1 MNPNPDNSPGA
12 TDAEELPFESEIS
25 ERLRSVKNP
34 AERRTLARLLSAIS
48 ALPLEQTRAA
58 LETSALIAAVSLR
71 ASIEFLRAVP
81 DAAPILEP
89 AELRAWGELGRRL
102 TMTDVETGVTFF
114 ISGIGDF
121 ERVPS
126 LARPFVFQVCAR
138 QMILSAATASET
150 FRNAASLA
158 ESVGDAQLLRAI
170 YEVAATISRRS
181 AKHSA
186 EFLNATPNVVA
197 ALREGVGGRVLGV
210 DSAKASPPPLSTA
223 PQSKPHVQRVDELNA
238 ASMRE
243 GHATV
248 DEDQARSLPPT
259 PNTLHPRSEGVD
271 SAKAPPPPPSTAPQ
285 SKPRLQRGDELNAA
299 SMRVGDATPGE
310 DHAKPLH
317 PTPNTPH
324 PDLTSEA
331 IDLVKAF
338 AEHAGGIAADAWA
351 ALPAAF
357 ASLPAAQCSRLIK
370 RATNFLDRGGAVAFH
385 FLIAGGDLLRAL
397 PDCFESWIEL
407 LWTIAPH
414 GNAALVAFVRA
425 SPRFFQN
432 IAVTRTQLGATALAE
447 RVITLT
453 REVART
459 DAEAAL
465 ACLRSSAKALH
476 TVSIEQFESWARA
489 GLISSDARA
498 RRSYYALETRSSNEA
513 LRAGDAGVALES
525 IQPLLRLYVEALTG
539 HAIEIAPLAAVPL
552 ETRIADGRTIHLPSV
567 VAEFGDEE
575 LDFRLYKVLAAH
587 AAGQIEFGTYARDS
601 HDLRAAYASLHEL
614 YDPAKQDERDSFAI
628 DAAQLCETLP
638 PPPGEGR
645 GGGLGTL
652 SPSPL
657 APLPKVEGIKDLDY
671 RQVISLFPL
680 PALARRIFGTL
691 ENGRIDGSLRKSYRG
706 LARDLDLIR
715 EHLRHRRPKI
725 IDLPPALV
733 PFELLFQVTLLGG
746 ALDDAREFHRQVV
759 SELETIVAEY
769 LNDKDA
775 TVADSLM
782 ATGRVYLLFQSLT
795 MDQSEEQIEV
805 PDELEQED
813 QNSQAEQA
821 VNERQS
827 DRQPQR
833 RDARELFNAWNAE
846 SEGEFDELDGSEA
859 WSYGQTPEQG
869 LEEGEVAFNYDEWDR
884 ELVDHR
890 VGWCRVIEK
899 KVKRGSRDFV
909 DNTRERYRG
918 VVSSIRH
925 QFQLMK
931 PENLTRISNEL
942 DGEDYD
948 LNAVVDFFIDRRAD
962 GQQSERIYTKRLRR
976 RRDVAVSFLL
986 DQSSSTARTIGRH
999 PLQPYT
1005 HPGRRI
1011 IEIEKEGLVLMSEAL
1026 EAVGDVYAING
1037 FTSEGRRNVKF
1048 YVLKD
1053 FQEHYSD
1060 EVMRRIGGI
1069 TYQNN
1074 TRLGAA
1080 IRHATTKLEKQEA
1093 RTRLL
1098 IVLSDGRP
1106 YDHDYG
1112 DARYAREDT
1121 REALIDAK
1129 TRGITP
1135 FCITIDRESE
1145 SELRDLYGEI
1155 GYTII
1160 DDVMTL
1166 PERLPGIYRR
1176 LTT

>member
-1 MNPNPDNSPGA
+1 MNPKIDKSSAAAGS
-12 TDAEELPFESEIS
+12 EELPFESEIT
-25 ERLRSVKNP
+25 ERLHAVKNP
-34 AERRTLARLLSAIS
+34 AERRTVARLLGDIT

-71 ASIEFLRAVP
+71 ASMEFLRAAP
-81 DAAPILEP
+81 DAAQVLEP

-102 TMTDVETGVTFF
+102 TMTDVETGISFF
-114 ISGIGDF
+114 ISGIGEF

-126 LARPFVFQVCAR
+126 VARPFVFQVCAR
-138 QMILSAATASET
+138 QMILSANTAAET
-150 FRNAASLA
+150 FRDAPSLAKAVGDGELLRSIYEIAAS
-158 ESVGDAQLLRAI
+158 
-170 YEVAATISRRS
+170 ISRRS

-186 EFLNATPNVVA
+186 EFLHATPNVVA
-197 ALREGVGGRVLGV
+197 VLNSSRGG
-210 DSAKASPPPLSTA
+210 PL
-223 PQSKPHVQRVDELNA
+223 N
-238 ASMRE
+238 
-243 GHATV
+243 
-248 DEDQARSLPPT
+248 
-259 PNTLHPRSEGVD
+259 
-271 SAKAPPPPPSTAPQ
+271 
-285 SKPRLQRGDELNAA
+285 
-299 SMRVGDATPGE
+299 
-310 DHAKPLH
+310 DHLIA
-317 PTPNTPH
+317 
-324 PDLTSEA
+324 EA

-351 ALPAAF
+351 VLPAAF
-357 ASLPAAQCSRLIK
+357 DRLRADQSSLLLK
-370 RATNFLDRGGAVAFH
+370 RATSFLDRGGAVAFH
-385 FLIAGGDLLRAL
+385 FLVSSGDLLRSI
-397 PDCFESWIEL
+397 PDCFEAWIEL

-414 GNAALVAFVRA
+414 GNAALVAFIRA

-432 IAVTRTQLGATALAE
+432 IAVTKNPLGATALAQ
-447 RVITLT
+447 RVIGLT
-453 REVART
+453 HEVART

-476 TVSIEQFESWARA
+476 PVSIEQFESWARA

-498 RRSYYALETRSSNEA
+498 RRSYYSLETRSSNEA
-513 LRAGDAGVALES
+513 LRAGDAGVSLES
-525 IQPLLRLYVEALTG
+525 VQTLLRLYIEALTG
-539 HAIEIAPLAAVPL
+539 RAVEIAPLAAVPL
-552 ETRIADGRTIHLPSV
+552 ETRIADGRTIHLPAV

-587 AAGQIEFGTYARDS
+587 SAGQIEFETYVKDRD
-601 HDLRAAYASLHEL
+601 DLRAAYSSLSEF

-628 DAAQLCETLP
+628 DPALLAKPRAKKSEP
-638 PPPGEGR
+638 PALA
-645 GGGLGTL
+645 GGPTR
-652 SPSPL
+652 
-657 APLPKVEGIKDLDY
+657 EIDY
-671 RQVISLFPL
+671 RAVLNLFPL

-691 ENGRIDGSLRKSYRG
+691 ENGRIDQRLRRTYRG

-725 IDLPPALV
+725 VDLPPALV
-733 PFELLFQVTLLGG
+733 PFELLFQVTMLGG
-746 ALDDAREFHRQVV
+746 ALNDAREFYRQVV
-759 SELETIVAEY
+759 SELELIVAEY
-769 LNDKDA
+769 LNGTDP
-775 TVADSLM
+775 TVADTLM
-782 ATGRVYLLFQSLT
+782 ATSRVYTLFQSIMLE
-795 MDQSEEQIEV
+795 DAEEQVEV
-805 PDELEQED
+805 PDQQDEED
-813 QNSQAEQA
+813 ENAQAEQML
-821 VNERQS
+821 NQRETE
-827 DRQPQR
+827 RQPQR

-846 SEGEFDELDGSEA
+846 SEGEFDELDGSES
-859 WSYGQTPEQG
+859 WSEGETPEQR

-909 DNTRERYRG
+909 DDTRERYKG

-931 PENLTRISNEL
+931 PENLTRITNEL

-1080 IRHATTKLEKQEA
+1080 IRHASAKLEKQES

-1112 DARYAREDT
+1112 DARYARDDT

-1129 TRGITP
+1129 SRGITP

>member
-1 MNPNPDNSPGA
+1 VSDELHNHES
-12 TDAEELPFESEIS
+12 TDLSEEIS

-34 AERRTLARLLSAIS
+34 TERRTIAGLLRQIGG
-48 ALPLEQTRAA
+48 LPLDHTRAA
-58 LETSALIAAVSLR
+58 LETSAAIAAVSIR
-71 ASIEFLRAVP
+71 ASIEFLRATP
-81 DAAPILEP
+81 DAAEVLEA

-102 TMTDVETGVTFF
+102 TMTDVENGVSFF
-114 ISGIGDF
+114 ISGVEDF
-121 ERVPS
+121 AKVPS

-138 QMILSAATASET
+138 QTILSATSAAET
-150 FRNAASLA
+150 FRSAPALA
-158 ESVGDAQLLRAI
+158 EKVPNPETLRSI

-186 EFLNATPNVVA
+186 EFLKVTPAVVA
-197 ALREGVGGRVLGV
+197 ALEKQSTSFRGGLLP
-210 DSAKASPPPLSTA
+210 AKSSSRAGSSPPLNDLDSVAGSSPPLNDQQT
-223 PQSKPHVQRVDELNA
+223 NA
-238 ASMRE
+238 
-243 GHATV
+243 
-248 DEDQARSLPPT
+248 
-259 PNTLHPRSEGVD
+259 
-271 SAKAPPPPPSTAPQ
+271 
-285 SKPRLQRGDELNAA
+285 
-299 SMRVGDATPGE
+299 
-310 DHAKPLH
+310 
-317 PTPNTPH
+317 
-324 PDLTSEA
+324 A
-331 IDLVKAF
+331 IDLVRAF

-351 ALPAAF
+351 
-357 ASLPAAQCSRLIK
+357 SLPDAIDRLSSEQSLHLMK
-370 RATNFLDRGGAVAFH
+370 RAINFLERGGAAALHLMV
-385 FLIAGGDLLRAL
+385 AGGEVLRTL
-397 PDCFESWIEL
+397 PECFDDWLEL

-414 GNAALVAFVRA
+414 GNAALVAFIRS
-425 SPRFFQN
+425 SPSFFQT
-432 IAVTRTQLGATALAE
+432 IALTKDSSGAANLAR
-447 RVITLT
+447 RVLTLT
-453 REVART
+453 REVGRV
-459 DAEAAL
+459 DSESAL
-465 ACLRSSAKALH
+465 ACLRSSAKALQ
-476 TVSIEQFESWARA
+476 TVSIDQFESWARA
-489 GLISSDARA
+489 GLIAGDTRA

-513 LRAGDAGVALES
+513 LRAGDAGVSLES
-525 IQPLLRLYVEALTG
+525 VQALLRLYVEGLTG
-539 HAIEIAPLAAVPL
+539 RAVEIAALAAVPV

-587 AAGQIEFGTYARDS
+587 AAGQIEFGTYERDND
-601 HDLRAAYASLHEL
+601 DLRASYASLAEL
-614 YDPAKQDERDSFAI
+614 YDPANQNERDAFAI
-628 DAAQLCETLP
+628 DRDLLAETEPHAKAQSRKAP
-638 PPPGEGR
+638 P
-645 GGGLGTL
+645 
-652 SPSPL
+652 S
-657 APLPKVEGIKDLDY
+657 DLDF
-671 RQVISLFPL
+671 RQVLNLFPI

-691 ENGRIDGSLRKSYRG
+691 ENGRIDRRLRRTYRG
-706 LARDLDLIR
+706 LTRDLDLIR
-715 EHLRHRRPKI
+715 DHLRNRRPKI

-746 ALDDAREFHRQVV
+746 ALDDARDFYRQVV
-759 SELETIVAEY
+759 SELETIVDDY
-769 LNDKDA
+769 LSNQQA
-775 TVADSLM
+775 SVADSLM
-782 ATGRVYLLFQSLT
+782 ATSRVYMLFQSIS
-795 MDQSEEQIEV
+795 MDESEQQVEV
-805 PDELEQED
+805 PDQLDQED
-813 QNSQAEQA
+813 ENSAAEQMLA
-821 VNERQS
+821 ERETE
-827 DRQPQR
+827 RQPQR
-833 RDARELFNAWNAE
+833 RDARELFNAWNSE

-859 WSYGQTPEQG
+859 WTDGESPEQD
-869 LEEGEVAFNYDEWDR
+869 LEAGEVAYNYDEWDR

-890 VGWCRVIEK
+890 VSWCRVIEK
-899 KVKRGSRDFV
+899 KVKRGSREFV
-909 DNTRERYRG
+909 DDTRERYKG

-931 PENLTRISNEL
+931 PENLARITNEL

-962 GQQSERIYTKRLRR
+962 GQQSERIYTKRVRR
-976 RRDVAVSFLL
+976 QRDVAVSFLL

-1026 EAVGDVYAING
+1026 EAVGDVYSING

-1053 FQEHYSD
+1053 FKEHYSD

-1080 IRHATTKLEKQEA
+1080 IRHATAKLEKQEA

-1121 REALIDAK
+1121 REALRQAK
-1129 TRGITP
+1129 VAGITP

-1145 SELRDLYGEI
+1145 SELRDLYGDI